1 MQTGDKSMMTINPFF
16 PFTLY
21 LTNVSHMDFLEIF
34 CSVRNHV
41 KLEICSFVMN
51 FNTHFGEKI
60 PISRHFYADAAIS
73 NVALLHTEHFLL
85 RATFERI
92 SFNRIF
98 PDLNKKL
105 MYGTCGATL
114 CIVLL

>member
-21 LTNVSHMDFLEIF
+21 LTNVSHMDFLKIF

-51 FNTHFGEKI
+51 FNSGGFSLRVLYCVVNTGYGLGRSMGECR
-60 PISRHFYADAAIS
+60 P
-73 NVALLHTEHFLL
+73 
-85 RATFERI
+85 
-92 SFNRIF
+92 
-98 PDLNKKL
+98 
-105 MYGTCGATL
+105 
-114 CIVLL
+114 VLPKG